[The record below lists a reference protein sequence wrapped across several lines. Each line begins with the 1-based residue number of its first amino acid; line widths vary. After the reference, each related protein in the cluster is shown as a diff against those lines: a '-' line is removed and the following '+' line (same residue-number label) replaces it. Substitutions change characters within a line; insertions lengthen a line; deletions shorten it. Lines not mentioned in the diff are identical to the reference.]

1 MSDLDADLYGDL
13 YGNDEV
19 GDEQPVEDIDAQPE
33 ASEEA
38 QAVKQATPEPLSK
51 PATTTAPV
59 AEKIY
64 SNGTVSQPAPTA
76 NGIKSVSY
84 ASQQPAPQ
92 KIPTYEQPQPSEYR
106 EVQAPRTENVYQNM
120 NIPGNERSVRPSE
133 MKDEGKMFIGG
144 LNWDTTDDGL
154 RDYFSQFGKV
164 DACTIMR
171 DAAGRS
177 RCFAFL
183 TFEDPASV
191 NAVMVREHYLDGKI
205 IDPKRAIPRQEHQ
218 RATKLFIGG
227 LAGSV
232 TSESMREFFSQFGKV
247 IDSTVMLDR
256 ETGRSKGFGFVSF
269 EDTNVQPFLGFGHLE
284 IDGKLIDVKLA
295 QPRYQRDNFPNED
308 AAAAG
313 GDMPSAVGGA
323 RFNTQTQQG
332 GNFSAAGVGGGA
344 GNTPFDPQALAALY
358 TRMFQM
364 SGAGMNPGMMGG
376 MGAGMNPMMA
386 AAAGMGGAGGFGGGM
401 RPGMGMAMGGM
412 GGMGGGGQGMGGMG
426 RGGGQGMMNAGMNA
440 NIPRGPRGA
449 QGAGGPPGAMGA
461 AGVGPQ
467 RTGQRGQHNFHPY
480 AR

>member
-13 YGNDEV
+13 YGNDEA
-19 GDEQPVEDIDAQPE
+19 DNEQPQEEIDANPP
-33 ASEEA
+33 AEEA
-38 QAVKQATPEPLSK
+38 ATEMPVKAESPEVSVK
-51 PATTTAPV
+51 PA
-59 AEKIY
+59 AEKPY
-64 SNGTVSQPAPTA
+64 TNGTIPQAPPT
-76 NGIKSVSY
+76 NGVAQVTY
-84 ASQQPAPQ
+84 TQPAPQ
-92 KIPTYEQPQPSEYR
+92 QIPTYEQPQPNEYR
-106 EVQAPRTENVYQNM
+106 EVPTPRTDGGFQN
-120 NIPGNERSVRPSE
+120 IATGERSIRPSE

-144 LNWDTTDDGL
+144 LNWDTTDESL
-154 RDYFSQFGKV
+154 REYFTQFGKV

-183 TFEDPASV
+183 TFEEPASV

-269 EDTNVQPFLGFGHLE
+269 EDTNVQSFLGFGNLE

-295 QPRYQRDNFPNED
+295 QPRYQRDNFPHED
-308 AAAAG
+308 AAAAAAG
-313 GDMPSAVGGA
+313 TDFTPAPVGGGAAA
-323 RFNTQTQQG
+323 RFNPQQANFG
-332 GNFSAAGVGGGA
+332 GAVGANVGAA

-364 SGAGMNPGMMGG
+364 SGAGGMNPAMMGG
-376 MGAGMNPMMA
+376 MGGGMNPMM
-386 AAAGMGGAGGFGGGM
+386 AGMGGAGGFPGAM
-401 RPGMGMAMGGM
+401 RPGMGMGMGM
-412 GGMGGGGQGMGGMG
+412 GGMGGAGPGMGGMG
-426 RGGGQGMMNAGMNA
+426 RGAQGMMGGMNP
-440 NIPRGPRGA
+440 NIPRGPRG
-449 QGAGGPPGAMGA
+449 GPGGPTGAMGA

-467 RTGQRGQHNFHPY
+467 RSQRGQHNFHPY

>member
-13 YGNDEV
+13 YGNDETEFDPTQGNV
-19 GDEQPVEDIDAQPE
+19 DATE
-33 ASEEA
+33 
-38 QAVKQATPEPLSK
+38 PEPLK
-51 PATTTAPV
+51 PDAKPTPAAVAPKPVPAATV
-59 AEKIY
+59 
-64 SNGTVSQPAPTA
+64 QPPRPAVTGQPIATFS
-76 NGIKSVSY
+76 SVT
-84 ASQQPAPQ
+84 QQ
-92 KIPTYEQPQPSEYR
+92 IPTYEQPQTNDYR
-106 EVQAPRTENVYQNM
+106 GGGISSDGAYH
-120 NIPGNERSVRPSE
+120 GGGERSVRPSE

-183 TFEDPASV
+183 TFDDPASV
-191 NAVMVREHYLDGKI
+191 NAVMVREHVLDGKI

-232 TSESMREFFSQFGKV
+232 TSESMRAFFSQFGKV

-269 EDTNVQPFLGFGHLE
+269 EDTDVQPFLGFGNLE

-295 QPRYQRDNFPNED
+295 QPRYQRDNFSED
-308 AAAAG
+308 NPTGAATTNFNAANNFSG
-313 GDMPSAVGGA
+313 NGQAA
-323 RFNTQTQQG
+323 
-332 GNFSAAGVGGGA
+332 GNFSAGA
-344 GNTPFDPQALAALY
+344 GTPFDPQALAALY

-364 SGAGMNPGMMGG
+364 AGGGGGMGMMGNAMGNG
-376 MGAGMNPMMA
+376 MGN
-386 AAAGMGGAGGFGGGM
+386 
-401 RPGMGMAMGGM
+401 GMGMMGM
-412 GGMGGGGQGMGGMG
+412 GGMMAGMG
-426 RGGGQGMMNAGMNA
+426 RGMGMTPGMGRGTPPVAPGGGPGPNV
-440 NIPRGPRGA
+440 PRGPRA
-449 QGAGGPPGAMGA
+449 QTGNGPPTGPMAGN

-467 RTGQRGQHNFHPY
+467 RVGVRGQHNYHPY

>member
-1 MSDLDADLYGDL
+1 
-13 YGNDEV
+13 
-19 GDEQPVEDIDAQPE
+19 
-33 ASEEA
+33 
-38 QAVKQATPEPLSK
+38 
-51 PATTTAPV
+51 
-59 AEKIY
+59 
-64 SNGTVSQPAPTA
+64 
-76 NGIKSVSY
+76 
-84 ASQQPAPQ
+84 
-92 KIPTYEQPQPSEYR
+92 
-106 EVQAPRTENVYQNM
+106 
-120 NIPGNERSVRPSE
+120 
-133 MKDEGKMFIGG
+133 MFIGG
-144 LNWDTTDDGL
+144 LNWDTTDESL
-154 RDYFSQFGKV
+154 RDYFTQFGKV

-183 TFEDPASV
+183 TFDDPASV

-269 EDTNVQPFLGFGHLE
+269 EDTNVQPFLGFGNLE

-295 QPRYQRDNFPNED
+295 QPRYQRDNFPHED

-313 GDMPSAVGGA
+313 SEFVQPTTGGA
-323 RFNTQTQQG
+323 GGRFPGQPGFG
-332 GNFSAAGVGGGA
+332 GNPAAGNVGAGA

-364 SGAGMNPGMMGG
+364 SGAGGMNPAMMGGMAGGMNPMMGG
-376 MGAGMNPMMA
+376 MG
-386 AAAGMGGAGGFGGGM
+386 GGGGFPQGM
-401 RPGMGMAMGGM
+401 RPGMNMGMGM
-412 GGMGGGGQGMGGMG
+412 GGMGGGGPGMGGMG
-426 RGGGQGMMNAGMNA
+426 RGVPQGMMAGGGMGA

-449 QGAGGPPGAMGA
+449 PAGPAAAMGGP

>member
-13 YGNDEV
+13 YGNDE
-19 GDEQPVEDIDAQPE
+19 GETEQPTEENDSHPAEETQVA
-33 ASEEA
+33 EEA
-38 QAVKQATPEPLSK
+38 PSVKVETPEVKSTPAEKPQTNGTTTLQP
-51 PATTTAPV
+51 PAT
-59 AEKIY
+59 
-64 SNGTVSQPAPTA
+64 NGATQST
-76 NGIKSVSY
+76 Y
-84 ASQQPAPQ
+84 TQPAPQ
-92 KIPTYEQPQPSEYR
+92 QIPTYEQPLPNEYR
-106 EVQAPRTENVYQNM
+106 EMPIQRVEGGYQNM
-120 NIPGNERSVRPSE
+120 SSAERSVRPSE

-144 LNWDTTDDGL
+144 LNWDTTDEGL

-256 ETGRSKGFGFVSF
+256 DTGRSKGFGFISF
-269 EDTNVQPFLGFGHLE
+269 EDTNVQPFLGFGNLE

-295 QPRYQRDNFPNED
+295 QPRYQRDNFPHEE
-308 AAAAG
+308 AAAAASG
-313 GDMPSAVGGA
+313 NEYGA
-323 RFNTQTQQG
+323 AAATAPRFNAQQN
-332 GNFSAAGVGGGA
+332 NFANPVAGAVPGAA

-364 SGAGMNPGMMGG
+364 SGAGGMNPGMMGG
-376 MGAGMNPMMA
+376 MGGGMNPMMG
-386 AAAGMGGAGGFGGGM
+386 GMGAAGGFPGGM
-401 RPGMGMAMGGM
+401 RPGMGMGMGM
-412 GGMGGGGQGMGGMG
+412 GGMAAGGHGMGGMG
-426 RGGGQGMMNAGMNA
+426 RGGMMAGGGMNQ
-440 NIPRGPRGA
+440 NIPRGPRG
-449 QGAGGPPGAMGA
+449 GGGGGGGPGGMGA
-461 AGVGPQ
+461 SVGPQ
-467 RTGQRGQHNFHPY
+467 RSQRGGHNFHPY

>member
-1 MSDLDADLYGDL
+1 
-13 YGNDEV
+13 
-19 GDEQPVEDIDAQPE
+19 
-33 ASEEA
+33 
-38 QAVKQATPEPLSK
+38 
-51 PATTTAPV
+51 
-59 AEKIY
+59 
-64 SNGTVSQPAPTA
+64 
-76 NGIKSVSY
+76 
-84 ASQQPAPQ
+84 
-92 KIPTYEQPQPSEYR
+92 
-106 EVQAPRTENVYQNM
+106 
-120 NIPGNERSVRPSE
+120 
-133 MKDEGKMFIGG
+133 MFIGG
-144 LNWDTTDDGL
+144 LNWDTTDDSL
-154 RDYFSQFGKV
+154 REYFSQFGKV

-183 TFEDPASV
+183 TFEDQASV

-269 EDTNVQPFLGFGHLE
+269 EDTNVQPFLGFGNLE

-295 QPRYQRDNFPNED
+295 QPRYQRDNFPHED
-308 AAAAG
+308 AAAA
-313 GDMPSAVGGA
+313 
-323 RFNTQTQQG
+323 
-332 GNFSAAGVGGGA
+332 AAGSEFVQPTTGGGA
-344 GNTPFDPQALAALY
+344 GGRFPGQAGGFPAAAGANGGAGSTPFDPQALAALY

-364 SGAGMNPGMMGG
+364 SGAGGMNPSMMGG
-376 MGAGMNPMMA
+376 MGGGMNPMMG
-386 AAAGMGGAGGFGGGM
+386 GMGGAGGFPGGGM
-401 RPGMGMAMGGM
+401 RPGMGMPMGMNSGM
-412 GGMGGGGQGMGGMG
+412 GGGMG
-426 RGGGQGMMNAGMNA
+426 RGGAQGMMGGGGMNP

-449 QGAGGPPGAMGA
+449 PSGPAAGMGGP

-467 RTGQRGQHNFHPY
+467 RSGQRGQHNFHPY